1 MALSTQAVPALRG
14 TQRRTALSSGSKA
27 ALISTLSRVGTILV
41 VIFLLGILPLLS
53 GRDIAASVFRTRYAE
68 GEMTPEALEAIRR
81 ELGLEAGPL
90 GAFFAWV
97 GKAVQG
103 DFGVSWTTK
112 EPVMPVM
119 LEALGTSLTLML
131 AALVVAVILA
141 ALLTIRTFRRGLAGR
156 SDRTG
161 GGLAAAFTALPEFLL
176 ASVLLVVFAV
186 WLGWFP
192 PFGWR
197 GINYI
202 VLPALSMGLPAG
214 GFLGRLLS
222 DALASTFSERWVA
235 TWQVAGFSKARIIL
249 AVIRRTLPGV
259 TAPMSLILVGIT
271 AGAVVIE
278 QVYAI
283 PGIGRATLSAAQ
295 SQDLPML
302 QGGVILLMLLAVV
315 LGIGATLLRRLLLGP
330 ALRSNSLPAAVPK
343 TPSSKWALLLPAA
356 MLVLLLVVILAGLP
370 RDPFALDFTRLQ
382 PPSWELPLGADAS
395 GRDVLA
401 RISHGA
407 LSTIGVGAVVAAVC
421 LGLGLLIGLFPNLGA
436 GPIEVTNAAPPI
448 LAGLIIAAVMG
459 PSSFGAAV
467 AVTLVSWAP
476 LAAHTA
482 ALVAEVKAQPHVKIA
497 PVLGV
502 GPVRMLLRYVL
513 PSVVGPVFRHACLRL
528 PGIALAL
535 AALGFL
541 GLGPQPPASDWGLV
555 LAEGLPYVERAPLVV
570 LVPAGALMLLSIFA
584 VSLSSLS
591 IDLRGGRAKVSRRRK
606 PLRNITDQRTG
617 LIPTA
622 LPTTSVPPTTDV
634 TSVTR

>member
-1 MALSTQAVPALRG
+1 MSTATQAVPILHA
-14 TQRRTALSSGSKA
+14 QRRSPISSGSLA
-27 ALISTLSRVGTILV
+27 VLISTISRIATILL

-53 GRDIAASVFRTRYAE
+53 GRDIAASIFRTRYAE
-68 GEMTPEALEAIRR
+68 GEMTPEALEAIR
-81 ELGLEAGPL
+81 EEIGLDGGVL
-90 GAFFAWV
+90 GAFFSWV
-97 GKAVQG
+97 GNAVQG
-103 DFGVSWTTK
+103 DFGISWTSRQ
-112 EPVMPVM
+112 PVMPVM
-119 LEALGTSLTLML
+119 LDALGTSLVLML
-131 AALVVAVILA
+131 AALAVAVVLA

-176 ASVLLVVFAV
+176 ASVLLVVLAV

-197 GINYI
+197 GIEYA

-235 TWQVAGFSKARIIL
+235 TWQVAGFSKWRIIG

-283 PGIGRATLSAAQ
+283 PGIGRATLAAAQ

-302 QGGVILLMLLAVV
+302 QAGVILLMLLAVA
-315 LGIGATLLRRLLLGP
+315 LGIGATIVRRVLLGP

-356 MLVLLLVVILAGLP
+356 MLALLIILIVSGLP
-370 RDPFALDFTRLQ
+370 RDPFALDYERLQ
-382 PPSWELPLGADAS
+382 APSWQLPLGADAS

-407 LSTIGVGAVVAAVC
+407 LSTIGVGAIVAAVC
-421 LGLGLLIGLFPNLGA
+421 LVLGLLVGLFPNVGA

-448 LAGLIIAAVMG
+448 LAGLIVAAVLG
-459 PSSFGAAV
+459 PSSFGAAIAV
-467 AVTLVSWAP
+467 AAVSWAP

-541 GLGPQPPASDWGLV
+541 GLGPQPPQSDWGLV

-570 LVPAGALMLLSIFA
+570 LVPAGALILLSIFA

-591 IDLRGGRAKVSRRRK
+591 IDLRGGRARVSRRRK
-606 PLRNITDQRTG
+606 PLRNINDQRTG
-617 LIPTA
+617 LIPT
-622 LPTTSVPPTTDV
+622 TTARTDIP
-634 TSVTR
+634 SNAP